1 MLLVPRVELTIRAYN
16 STVGIGTA
24 KEEEPN
30 TNWPLWVG
38 VGVGVF
44 FLLALI
50 VVFLVLRKGG
60 TTVTQSSPGVPT
72 ASLS

>member
-44 FLLALI
+44 LILLALI
-50 VVFLVLRKGG
+50 VLVLRKGG
-60 TTVTQSSPGVPT
+60 TKVTQSSPVVPT
-72 ASLS
+72 ASAL

>member
-50 VVFLVLRKGG
+50 VFLALRKGG
-60 TTVTQSSPGVPT
+60 TKVTQSSPGVST
-72 ASLS
+72 ASPP

>member
-24 KEEEPN
+24 KEEESN

-38 VGVGVF
+38 IGVGTF
-44 FLLALI
+44 ILLALI
-50 VVFLVLRKGG
+50 VFLVMRKGG
-60 TTVTQSSPGVPT
+60 TKVTQSSSGVST
-72 ASLS
+72 ASPP